1 MTAKTVT
8 ISKRDYRQIFNAYIN
23 ATNCMQQVLM
33 IHRGDNKF
41 SDRAVWATE
50 DLLQKITQQLKEVID
65 GETNVLSQK

>member
-8 ISKRDYRQIFNAYIN
+8 ISKRDYRQICNAYIN

-41 SDRAVWATE
+41 SDRAVGAVE
-50 DLLQKITQQLKEVID
+50 DLLQAITQQLKEVID
-65 GETNVLSQK
+65 GG